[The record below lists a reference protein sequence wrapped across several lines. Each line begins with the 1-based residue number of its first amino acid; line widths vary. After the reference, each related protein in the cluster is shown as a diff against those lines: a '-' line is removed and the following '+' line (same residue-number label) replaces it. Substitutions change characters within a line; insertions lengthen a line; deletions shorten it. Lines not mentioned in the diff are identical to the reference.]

1 MFMHVLFRGTAIE
14 LSDEYEK
21 AIKAIVVSAQKSVS
35 VSQWNVS

>member
-1 MFMHVLFRGTAIE
+1 MFTHVLFREAARE

-21 AIKAIVVSAQKSVS
+21 AIKAIVVSAQKSVL